1 MWSSSLPQCNM
12 KLDRQEAESIANR
25 LAIMG
30 VRSYYASAKSELPKE
45 NQDGCSVVVQNQYHR
60 DRYYVFYPWA
70 GRWQAEEHDGKGN
83 YLVFNYEVDAINVSD
98 VAREQAFAILR
109 VLARRLIG
117 NIQPITPKERDSKS
131 LRERFTE
138 GAASA

>member
-1 MWSSSLPQCNM
+1 MN
-12 KLDRQEAESIANR
+12 LDRQEAESIANR

-30 VRSYYASAKSELPKE
+30 VRSYYASATSKLPRENKE
-45 NQDGCSVVVQNQYHR
+45 GCSVIVQNQYHR

-83 YLVFNYEVDAINVSD
+83 YLVFNYKVDEINISD

-109 VLARRLIG
+109 LLARRLIG
-117 NIQPITPKERDSKS
+117 NIQPVASKKQGSKS
-131 LRERFTE
+131 LRERFKE
-138 GAASA
+138 GATGA